1 MLDNKQSN
9 LLLCITGSIAAYKSV
24 DLARLFIK
32 NNFDVRV
39 IMTEASKEFITPLTL
54 QAVSGHQVHE
64 NLLDTEAERAMGHI
78 ELAKWADLIV
88 IAPCSA

>member
-54 QAVSGHQVHE
+54 QAVNSLQSKGCY
-64 NLLDTEAERAMGHI
+64 
-78 ELAKWADLIV
+78 KFF
-88 IAPCSA
+88 